1 MIDWLLDPF
10 SSSFA
15 QRAAIECL
23 LVAVLAPNIGV
34 WIIHRQLSYMA
45 DAMSHSTLLGV
56 VIGFSILGREYVLVG
71 ALVIGLFMTVLI
83 SVFGTNRKL
92 PKDAVIAV
100 IGSGLFA
107 GGIIGVNKADTNISL
122 NHFLF
127 GQVLTVTS
135 TDVVITLIL
144 VLIVLAYIVTQFR
157 DLVFST
163 FDPLHAL
170 QVGIRTRR
178 QEGVLLVLIAMSV
191 VVCISSVGIVLTVS
205 LLISPAL
212 TSRLFSSTALQQAL
226 IGTMIAIG
234 QVFGGFLIS
243 CHLNLPPGPT
253 ITVVGLIIFLLS
265 FSLTALIKD
274 EVRVQRHR
282 A

>member
-23 LVAVLAPNIGV
+23 LVAVMAPNIGV

-71 ALVIGLFMTVLI
+71 ALVIGLFMTALI

-135 TDVVITLIL
+135 ADVVITLIL
-144 VLIVLAYIVTQFR
+144 VLIVLAYIVSQFR

-163 FDPLHAL
+163 FDPLHAM

-178 QEGVLLVLIAMSV
+178 QEGVLLILIAMSV

-243 CHLNLPPGPT
+243 FHLNLPPGPT

-265 FSLTALIKD
+265 FSLTSLIKD

>member
-15 QRAAIECL
+15 KRAAIECL

-71 ALVIGLFMTVLI
+71 ALVIGLFMTALI

-135 TDVVITLIL
+135 ADVVITLIL
-144 VLIVLAYIVTQFR
+144 VLIVLAYIVSQFR

-178 QEGVLLVLIAMSV
+178 QEGVLLILIAMSV

-243 CHLNLPPGPT
+243 FHLNLPPGPT

-265 FSLTALIKD
+265 FSLTSLIKD

>member
-1 MIDWLLDPF
+1 MINWLLDPF

-15 QRAAIECL
+15 QRAAIECF
-23 LVAVLAPNIGV
+23 LVALLAPNIGV

-56 VIGFSILGREYVLVG
+56 VVGFSILGREYVLVG
-71 ALVIGLFMTVLI
+71 ALAIGLFMTVLI
-83 SVFGTNRKL
+83 STFGTNRNL
-92 PKDAVIAV
+92 PKDGVIAV

-107 GGIIGVNKADTNISL
+107 GGIIGVNKADTSISL

-135 TDVVITLIL
+135 TDVIITLVL
-144 VLIVLAYIVTQFR
+144 VLIVLAYICFSFR

-170 QVGIRTRR
+170 QVGIHTRR

-212 TSRLFSSTALQQAL
+212 TARLFSSTALQQSL
-226 IGTMIAIG
+226 IGTVLAIA

-243 CHLNLPPGPT
+243 FHLNLPPGPT
-253 ITVVGLIIFLLS
+253 ITVVGLTSFLLS
-265 FSLTALIKD
+265 FSLASIAKD
-274 EVRVQRHR
+274 EVKVQRHR
-282 A
+282 P

>member
-107 GGIIGVNKADTNISL
+107 GGIVGVNKADTNISL

-243 CHLNLPPGPT
+243 FHLNLPPGPT
-253 ITVVGLIIFLLS
+253 ITVVGLMIFLLS

>member
-71 ALVIGLFMTVLI
+71 ALVIGLFMTALI

-135 TDVVITLIL
+135 ADVVITLIL
-144 VLIVLAYIVTQFR
+144 VLIVLAYIVSQFR

-178 QEGVLLVLIAMSV
+178 QEGVMLILIAMSV

-243 CHLNLPPGPT
+243 FHLNLPPGPT

-265 FSLTALIKD
+265 FSLTSLIKD

>member
-23 LVAVLAPNIGV
+23 LVAVMAPNIGV

-71 ALVIGLFMTVLI
+71 ALVIGLFMTALI

-135 TDVVITLIL
+135 ADVVITLIL
-144 VLIVLAYIVTQFR
+144 VLIVLAYIVSQFR

-178 QEGVLLVLIAMSV
+178 QEGVLLILIAMSV

-243 CHLNLPPGPT
+243 FHLNLPPGPT

-265 FSLTALIKD
+265 FSLTSLIKD

>member
-71 ALVIGLFMTVLI
+71 ALVIGLFMTALI

-135 TDVVITLIL
+135 ADVVITLIL
-144 VLIVLAYIVTQFR
+144 VLIVLAYIVSQFR

-163 FDPLHAL
+163 FDPLHAM

-178 QEGVLLVLIAMSV
+178 QEGVLLILIAMSV

-212 TSRLFSSTALQQAL
+212 TSRLFSSTAHQQAL

-243 CHLNLPPGPT
+243 FHLNLPPGPT

-265 FSLTALIKD
+265 FSLTSLIKD

>member
-71 ALVIGLFMTVLI
+71 ALVIGLFMTALI

-135 TDVVITLIL
+135 ADVVITLIL
-144 VLIVLAYIVTQFR
+144 VLIVLAYIVSQFR

-163 FDPLHAL
+163 FDPLHAM

-178 QEGVLLVLIAMSV
+178 QEGVLLILIAMSV

-243 CHLNLPPGPT
+243 FHLNLPPGPT

-265 FSLTALIKD
+265 FSLTSLIKD

>member
-71 ALVIGLFMTVLI
+71 ALVIGLFMTALI

-135 TDVVITLIL
+135 ADVVITLIL
-144 VLIVLAYIVTQFR
+144 VLIVLAYIVSQFR

-178 QEGVLLVLIAMSV
+178 QEGVLLILIAMSV

-243 CHLNLPPGPT
+243 FHLNLPPGPT

-265 FSLTALIKD
+265 FSLTSLIKD

>member
-1 MIDWLLDPF
+1 
-10 SSSFA
+10 
-15 QRAAIECL
+15 
-23 LVAVLAPNIGV
+23 
-34 WIIHRQLSYMA
+34 
-45 DAMSHSTLLGV
+45 
-56 VIGFSILGREYVLVG
+56 VLVG
-71 ALVIGLFMTVLI
+71 ALVIGLFMTALI

-135 TDVVITLIL
+135 ADVVITLIL
-144 VLIVLAYIVTQFR
+144 VLIVLAYIVSQFR

-163 FDPLHAL
+163 FDPLHAM

-178 QEGVLLVLIAMSV
+178 QEGVLLILIAMSV

-243 CHLNLPPGPT
+243 FHLNLPPGPT

-265 FSLTALIKD
+265 FSLTSLIKD

>member
-71 ALVIGLFMTVLI
+71 ALVIGLFMTALI

-107 GGIIGVNKADTNISL
+107 GGIIGANKADTNISL

-135 TDVVITLIL
+135 ADVVITLIL
-144 VLIVLAYIVTQFR
+144 VLIVLAYIVSQFR

-178 QEGVLLVLIAMSV
+178 QEGVLLILIAMSV

-243 CHLNLPPGPT
+243 FHLNLPPGPT

-265 FSLTALIKD
+265 FSLTSLIKD

>member
-71 ALVIGLFMTVLI
+71 ALVIGLFMTALI

-135 TDVVITLIL
+135 ADVVITLIL
-144 VLIVLAYIVTQFR
+144 VLIVLAYIVSQFR

-170 QVGIRTRR
+170 QVGIRARR
-178 QEGVLLVLIAMSV
+178 QEGVLLILIAMSV

-243 CHLNLPPGPT
+243 FHLNLPPGPT

-265 FSLTALIKD
+265 FSLTSLIKD